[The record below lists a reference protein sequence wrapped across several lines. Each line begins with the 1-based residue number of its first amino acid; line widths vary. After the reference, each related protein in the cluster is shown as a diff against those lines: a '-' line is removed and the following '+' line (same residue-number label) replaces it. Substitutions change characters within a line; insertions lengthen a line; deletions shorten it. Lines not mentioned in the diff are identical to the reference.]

1 MRPILYADD
10 LDSGFDDW
18 SAEWIPA
25 KTETLHALARILP
38 KRCDCECHRSFEDA
52 WRLHAESVQGDGY
65 AVQIKCPTCDGRGW
79 LYPETQSITI
89 SGVEV
94 SKRMLL
100 LVWDMMGI
108 LE

>member
-79 LYPETQSITI
+79 LYPEVYPEAA
-89 SGVEV
+89 GMGKFEFHEV
-94 SKRMLL
+94 
-100 LVWDMMGI
+100 WHAMGI